1 MVKLL
6 NLFYFVLLFSTQL
19 TAQNTS
25 NNHFYIISDN
35 MEDSMFCAKHF
46 PYYNFDNESIIYGIM
61 THEKSIQGKDMPL
74 IDILYEVKNQIL
86 QRFSSFPEAKI
97 LSISILVDKNGK
109 VRGGITN
116 KQQESDYLILRCIF
130 DLIKEYKYVPAYNR
144 GKPITFCFS
153 FIVKMP
159 YK

>member
-1 MVKLL
+1 MVKLI
-6 NLFYFVLLFSTQL
+6 NLLCFVILFSVQL

-25 NNHFYIISDN
+25 NEHFYIISDN
-35 MEDSMFCAKHF
+35 MEDSMYCAKHF

-61 THEKSIQGKDMPL
+61 TPEKSIQGKDMPL

-86 QRFSSFPEAKI
+86 LRFRTFSEGKI

-116 KQQESDYLILRCIF
+116 KQQESDYLIIRYIF
-130 DLIKEYKYVPAYNR
+130 DLIKKYKYVPAYNR
-144 GKPITFCFS
+144 GQPITFCFS

-159 YK
+159 CK